1 MNSNP
6 ALQSIG
12 KSIWK
17 EKEANNLLK
26 KNKKIKRHIRKEYL
40 NKNKNDRA

>member
-26 KNKKIKRHIRKEYL
+26 NIYIKRHIRKEYL

>member
-26 KNKKIKRHIRKEYL
+26 KKKKKLKDILERSI
-40 NKNKNDRA
+40 

>member
-1 MNSNP
+1 MNSNL

-17 EKEANNLLK
+17 EKEANKLLK
-26 KNKKIKRHIRKEYL
+26 KPIKRHIRKEYL
-40 NKNKNDRA
+40 NKNKKERA

>member
-26 KNKKIKRHIRKEYL
+26 KKTIKRHIRKEYL